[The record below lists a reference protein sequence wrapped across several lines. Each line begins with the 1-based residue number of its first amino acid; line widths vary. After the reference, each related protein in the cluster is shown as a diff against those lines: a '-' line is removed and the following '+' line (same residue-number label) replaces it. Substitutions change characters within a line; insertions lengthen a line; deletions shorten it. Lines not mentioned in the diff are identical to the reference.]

1 MTVDFIGIGAQ
12 KSATSWLHD
21 MLSEHPGICA
31 SDPKELN
38 FFTANYDRGRMWYER
53 HFNQAANGQLCGE
66 CSPTYFFSGDAP
78 IRAKAYNPVLKL
90 IAVLRDPVARAFS
103 NHLHEVR
110 KTHIP
115 ADTSFEDGL
124 AANPAYVAQ
133 SSYAANL
140 ERWSASFDSSALL
153 VLLAEDIKA
162 DPSTAYDA
170 ICAHLGI
177 DRSVRPQGL
186 SERRHESVANKSDAA
201 QRFLKSG
208 GDLARSVGLGNT
220 VAAVKKAPGV
230 SQILAMNKRDL
241 RTEIAPMRDETRLRL
256 IEGFRDD
263 MKYVA
268 DFLGR
273 DSLPWA
279 SWDSLTEMEQ
289 SDVC

>member
-53 HFNQAANGQLCGE
+53 HFSQAANGQLCGE

-78 IRAKAYNPVLKL
+78 IRAKAYNPGLKL

-140 ERWSASFDSSALL
+140 ERWSAGFDRSALL

-241 RTEIAPMRDETRLRL
+241 RTEIAPMRDETRRRL

-279 SWDSLTEMEQ
+279 SWDSLIEMEQ